1 MKEKA
6 GAAFGK
12 KKNWRA
18 KRKEKGAGKEEN
30 LGSVWGL
37 QQLAGGSRAVRC
49 SCRGMHIIPWT
60 VRLRGIV

>member
-18 KRKEKGAGKEEN
+18 KRKEKGAGKRDS
-30 LGSVWGL
+30 GSVWGL
-37 QQLAGGSRAVRC
+37 QQLAGGSGAV
-49 SCRGMHIIPWT
+49 SCPRRGMRVVPWA